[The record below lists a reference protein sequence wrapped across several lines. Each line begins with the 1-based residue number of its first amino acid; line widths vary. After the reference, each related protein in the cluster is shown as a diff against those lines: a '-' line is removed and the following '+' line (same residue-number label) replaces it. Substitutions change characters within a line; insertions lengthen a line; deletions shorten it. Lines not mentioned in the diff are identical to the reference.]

1 MISANNKKQLLI
13 KKRLTYG
20 WYINAALFYK
30 IVVFYK
36 KALLWE

>member
-20 WYINAALFYK
+20 WCINAALFYTA
-30 IVVFYK
+30 VVFYK
-36 KALLWE
+36 KAMHWE